1 MHYKNDACKLRSIIA
16 LICLVIFQALI
27 FLPDG
32 IAFPFPGEDGTKED
46 LVRYYF
52 SRLYTTKEI
61 CGFLMLYHGI
71 IVSFSTIERIKR
83 RLRLRRRQ
91 NQAPI
96 LLVCQKIYELRAN
109 GFTNVGYKSM
119 WRLLNSNYNITV
131 SQENVRNCLGFLDT
145 NGVSL
150 RRRHRLQRR
159 SYYNSGPNYL
169 IHIDGYDKIK
179 PYGIAIHGAI
189 DGYSRRILWLKAGC
203 SNNNPRYIAK
213 FYIDFVKE
221 LRRVPRAIRAD
232 AGTENVLVKDLH
244 IALRFDHGD
253 EISGS
258 NSFLT
263 GRSTGNQRI
272 ERLWR
277 SLSEYLMLFWRNTFA
292 NMRDI
297 GLFSTADHLHIECL
311 RFCFLPLIQ
320 TQLNQFMENWNDHRI
335 RRQRQEVIVPSG
347 IPNVL
352 YFQPEIYDSSDFSFP
367 ILCNDQTLS
376 ELENEHT
383 SDLPVRGCSEDFMHL
398 IGYLSGEEPMQALI
412 PQTLDEAFQNFCTL
426 IYICNGCRI

>member
-1 MHYKNDACKLRSIIA
+1 M
-16 LICLVIFQALI
+16 
-27 FLPDG
+27 
-32 IAFPFPGEDGTKED
+32 
-46 LVRYYF
+46 
-52 SRLYTTKEI
+52 
-61 CGFLMLYHGI
+61 
-71 IVSFSTIERIKR
+71 
-83 RLRLRRRQ
+83 
-91 NQAPI
+91 
-96 LLVCQKIYELRAN
+96 
-109 GFTNVGYKSM
+109 
-119 WRLLNSNYNITV
+119 
-131 SQENVRNCLGFLDT
+131 
-145 NGVSL
+145 
-150 RRRHRLQRR
+150 
-159 SYYNSGPNYL
+159 

-232 AGTENVLVKDLH
+232 AGTENVL
-244 IALRFDHGD
+244 
-253 EISGS
+253 
-258 NSFLT
+258 
-263 GRSTGNQRI
+263 
-272 ERLWR
+272 
-277 SLSEYLMLFWRNTFA
+277 
-292 NMRDI
+292 
-297 GLFSTADHLHIECL
+297 
-311 RFCFLPLIQ
+311 